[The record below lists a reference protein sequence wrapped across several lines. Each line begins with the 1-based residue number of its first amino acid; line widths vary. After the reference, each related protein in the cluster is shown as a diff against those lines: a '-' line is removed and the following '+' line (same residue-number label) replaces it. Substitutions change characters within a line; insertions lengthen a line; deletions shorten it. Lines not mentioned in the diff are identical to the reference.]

1 MQLFRRVRLSFER
14 AAVATAF
21 AEQGEFETALHY
33 FYNGV
38 EQNNRSYL
46 KKMKRFFDRQQEA
59 ITFAQAGE
67 ADYAIDI
74 LTDKEVV
81 EERSTARLLVMGKGN
96 AFSDEIIQYAIEMAA
111 RMSYNILALNTASF
125 SCETFNLFSSRNKI
139 CEEFKNMSEENVASF
154 KQATEEKGIQ
164 FDHLIMFNKPDE
176 ALEIVAKKDNIAFV
190 ITDFLEDRLE
200 DKTDN
205 RPSNRLFVYSMSA

>member
-1 MQLFRRVRLSFER
+1 MQLFRNFKNSFER
-14 AAVATAF
+14 TVVAAAF

-96 AFSDEIIQYAIEMAA
+96 AFSNEIIQYAIEMAT

>member
-1 MQLFRRVRLSFER
+1 MQLFRNFKNSFER
-14 AAVATAF
+14 TVVAAAF

-96 AFSDEIIQYAIEMAA
+96 AFSNEIIQYAIEMAT

-139 CEEFKNMSEENVASF
+139 CDEFKTMSEENVAPF
-154 KQATEEKGIQ
+154 KQAVEEKGIQ
-164 FDHLIMFNKPDE
+164 FDHLIMFNKPEE

-200 DKTDN
+200 DKADN